1 MLCSRESESHPE
13 NIDLSTLISGLR
25 LRNPLILASGI
36 LGLSGKLLRRI
47 GEMGAGALVT
57 KSFSKRVREGYS
69 GPVIVEVPCGY
80 LNSMG
85 LPNPGVDEM
94 RNVIVEAKE
103 SGVPVIA
110 SIFGFD
116 DDEYGEAAEASMEA
130 GADALELN
138 ISCPHVSEVGVE
150 IGRKPDIVSRIT
162 SNVKSRFKGPV
173 IVKLSPNVTDI
184 VEIAKAA
191 ANGGAD
197 ALTAT
202 NTIKAIA
209 IDVET
214 QRPIL
219 GGKYGGLSGP
229 ALKPIALRCVY
240 ELYEQVE
247 LPIIGCGG
255 VTCWTDI
262 VEYLLAGASA
272 VQVGSALA
280 TREISIFKELCEDL
294 SRYMSTHGF
303 KSIKEIV
310 GKAHTF
316 MDTRLS

>member
-1 MLCSRESESHPE
+1 MLCDRGSEPHPE
-13 NIDLSTLISGLR
+13 YVDLSTSISGLR

-36 LGLSGKLLRRI
+36 LGVSGKLLRKI
-47 GEMGAGALVT
+47 GEMGAGAVVT
-57 KSFSKRVREGYS
+57 KSFSKRVREGYP
-69 GPVIVEVPCGY
+69 GPVIVEVPCGL

-94 RNVIVEAKE
+94 KGVIVEAKR

-116 DDEYGEAAEASMEA
+116 ESEYGDAASASMEA

-150 IGRKPDIVSRIT
+150 IGRKPDLVSRVT
-162 SNVKSRFKGPV
+162 SKVKSVFEGPV

-184 VEIAKAA
+184 VEVAEAA
-191 ANGGAD
+191 VNGGAD

-202 NTIKAIA
+202 NTMKAMA

-240 ELYEQVE
+240 ELYERVDV
-247 LPIIGCGG
+247 PTIHC
-255 VTCWTDI
+255 
-262 VEYLLAGASA
+262 SF
-272 VQVGSALA
+272 S
-280 TREISIFKELCEDL
+280 S
-294 SRYMSTHGF
+294 SS
-303 KSIKEIV
+303 
-310 GKAHTF
+310 
-316 MDTRLS
+316 RLSPRKQRVIHLQ

>member
-1 MLCSRESESHPE
+1 MPCNRGSESHPE
-13 NIDLSTLISGLR
+13 NVDLSTSISGLR
-25 LRNPLILASGI
+25 LNNPLILASGI
-36 LGLSGKLLRRI
+36 LGLSGKLLRKI

-57 KSFSKRVREGYS
+57 KSFSIRVREGYP

-94 RNVIVEAKE
+94 RNVIVEAKKC
-103 SGVPVIA
+103 GVPVIA

-116 DDEYGEAAEASMEA
+116 EDEYGDAAAASMEA
-130 GADALELN
+130 GADAIELN
-138 ISCPHVSEVGVE
+138 VSCPHVSEVGVE
-150 IGRKPDIVSRIT
+150 IGRKPDIVSRVT
-162 SNVKSRFKGPV
+162 SKAKSRFKGPV

-209 IDVET
+209 IDVEA

-229 ALKPIALRCVY
+229 ALKPIALRYVY
-240 ELYEQVE
+240 ELYERVE

-280 TREISIFKELCEDL
+280 SRELSIFKELCEDL
-294 SRYMSTHGF
+294 SRYMSNHGL

-310 GKAHTF
+310 GKAHIQT
-316 MDTRLS
+316 